1 MRKEKCKIIYLPY
14 SSCCVLVMMKSACIY
29 CMAFLQNVV
38 LDGKQ
43 AGKSS
48 LTSELI
54 FVASNTHV
62 PRSRCKFLNLAGEG
76 EGDED
81 ETHHLLTC
89 VAAPQ
94 VKIV

>member
-1 MRKEKCKIIYLPY
+1 M
-14 SSCCVLVMMKSACIY
+14 
-29 CMAFLQNVV
+29 V

-43 AGKSS
+43 AGRSS

-54 FVASNTHV
+54 FVASNNHV
-62 PRSRCKFLNLAGEG
+62 PSSRCKFLNLAGEG

-94 VKIV
+94 VKIRRRTEEKKEKKKKKRLLTSGTR

>member
-1 MRKEKCKIIYLPY
+1 
-14 SSCCVLVMMKSACIY
+14 MMKSACIY

-38 LDGKQ
+38 PDGKQ

-62 PRSRCKFLNLAGEG
+62 PSSRCKFLNLAEG
-76 EGDED
+76 GGGD

-94 VKIV
+94 VKIEKKTTVVAPQVEGHH

>member
-1 MRKEKCKIIYLPY
+1 
-14 SSCCVLVMMKSACIY
+14 MKSACIY

-38 LDGKQ
+38 PDGKQ

-62 PRSRCKFLNLAGEG
+62 PRSRCKFLNLAGGEEG
-76 EGDED
+76 GD

-94 VKIV
+94 VKTESDMLWICFFVRMLEAK